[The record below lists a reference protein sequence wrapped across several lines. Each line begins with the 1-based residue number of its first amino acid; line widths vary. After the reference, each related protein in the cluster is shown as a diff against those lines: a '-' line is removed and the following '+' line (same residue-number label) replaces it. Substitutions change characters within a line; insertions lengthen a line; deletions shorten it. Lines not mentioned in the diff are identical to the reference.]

1 MQWLTRERRE
11 ALMLKQCEACGRYF
25 DHESDVLCERCNKKR
40 QPKHTPEVKRICSCG
55 AEFAPF
61 DHDDYTCPE
70 CKKVD
75 FEQMTDHEKD
85 YVYRKVRDFLYANPL
100 TLKLKVSERFGV
112 PLKTIDEWI
121 HHGKM
126 EQIDEVEL
134 RDAPEGYCK
143 YCGVR
148 VHSGKICKP
157 CEKRLSEKLESH
169 TSAMQRMSKEK
180 GRKLKR

>member
-25 DHESDVLCERCNKKR
+25 DHETDLLCERCQKKK
-40 QPKHTPEVKRICSCG
+40 QPRLNPELKRTCSCG
-55 AEFAPF
+55 TQFAPF
-61 DHDDYTCPE
+61 DHDDYLCPE
-70 CKKVD
+70 CKKAD

-112 PLKTIDEWI
+112 PLRTIDEWI

-126 EQIDEVEL
+126 EQIDEIEL

-148 VHSGKICKP
+148 IHSGKICKP

-169 TSAMQRMSKEK
+169 TQAMQRISKGK
-180 GRKLKR
+180 QIHNKK